1 MIGNHIQAGA
11 LLAVVFVGAG
21 FHTTAH
27 GDLLFRVFLDD
38 VCEVFSVTT
47 EHSNRI
53 PRCSSVLPLLRLLI
67 EPTMRLSST
76 KREARFTI
84 LTELQT
90 ANLTNICP
98 KTDLCQLLVLLNLC
112 CTIPANTDPCF
123 FLLILR

>member
-27 GDLLFRVFLDD
+27 GDLLFIVLLDD

-53 PRCSSVLPLLRLLI
+53 PRCACVLPLLGLLI
-67 EPTMRLSST
+67 EAPVRLSST

-84 LTELQT
+84 LRELKSPYF
-90 ANLTNICP
+90 ADICF
-98 KTDLCQLLVLLNLC
+98 K
-112 CTIPANTDPCF
+112 
-123 FLLILR
+123 